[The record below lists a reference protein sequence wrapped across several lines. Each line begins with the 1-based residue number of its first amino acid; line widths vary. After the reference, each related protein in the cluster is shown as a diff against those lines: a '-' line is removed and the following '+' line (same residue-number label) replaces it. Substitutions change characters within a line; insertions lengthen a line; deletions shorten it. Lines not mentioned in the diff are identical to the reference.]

1 MPVLFKYRIYVIS
14 PVVFE
19 NGVRRPKVAT
29 LKDAGRM
36 NVKYTVDSKTISVD
50 KEHNHTSEGG
60 TPGWTISKVIGED
73 LKNIYNDPDCFVLMD
88 RLESE
93 DDTPKILLKNSFQA
107 KATEIGVDYSKLP
120 GNAKFRDWINL
131 FAEKVGKS
139 QSLIA
144 QVTSYNLP

>member
-1 MPVLFKYRIYVIS
+1 MVLFKYRTYVIS

-36 NVKYTVDSKTISVD
+36 KIQYTVDSKTIDVD
-50 KEHNHTSEGG
+50 KEYNHTSEGG
-60 TPGWTISKVIGED
+60 TAAWTISKVIGED

-93 DDTPKILLKNSFQA
+93 DDTPTTFYKGSFRS
-107 KATEIGVDYSKLP
+107 KATALGVDYSKLP
-120 GNAKFRDWINL
+120 RNAKYRDWINL
-131 FAEKVGKS
+131 FSKKISKS
-139 QSLIA
+139 QGLIA

>member
-14 PVVFE
+14 PMVLE

-36 NVKYTVDSKTISVD
+36 NVKYTVDSKTINVD

-73 LKNIYNDPDCFVLMD
+73 LTNIYNDPDCFVLMD

-93 DDTPKILLKNSFQA
+93 DNTAKSLTKIGCQA
-107 KATEIGVDYSKLP
+107 KARELGVDYSKMA
-120 GNAKFRDWINL
+120 GDAKFRDWINL
-131 FAEKVGKS
+131 FSEKVSKS
-139 QSLIA
+139 QGLIA